1 VQDLFRH
8 LRIHCGTKKMKDD
21 EICYIHKIAYT
32 KTETEEPIPFA
43 GVVKLTTY
51 KCPMCATPIE
61 GIEYATDNEG

>member
-1 VQDLFRH
+1 MQDLFRH

-32 KTETEEPIPFA
+32 KTVTEEPIPFA

-51 KCPMCATPIE
+51 KCPMCSHPIE
-61 GIEYATDNEG
+61 GIEYEKERS